1 MAEAKEMKT
10 RLEQEFPQVKEIF
23 FGQISPALVVHT
35 GPGLLGVGVQLLDE
49 TGFDRVTVIVF

>member
-1 MAEAKEMKT
+1 MKT